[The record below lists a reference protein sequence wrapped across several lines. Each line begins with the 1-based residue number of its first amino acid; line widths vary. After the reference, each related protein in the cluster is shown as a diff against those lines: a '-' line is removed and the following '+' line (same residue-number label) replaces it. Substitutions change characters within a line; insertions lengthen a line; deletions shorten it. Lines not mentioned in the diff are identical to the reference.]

1 MLYTECPFY
10 GLQSKKVLKRLL
22 RIQDSKFLKQDYC
35 ASLAY
40 PHIVTDPKDRLIES
54 PHDKLKVLQSR
65 IKNHLSKID
74 VDDNVFSGIKNRSY
88 AGNAKKHVGDTRRN
102 LFRIDLT
109 AFFPSISR
117 ETVFR
122 FFVDDLKCSCDVA
135 EILTNITT
143 VDLDKATVKDMSSV
157 NRFLEKKNVTCRNH
171 LISGSPSSQIMC
183 YLVNHQMFDEMQAAA
198 DAYGAT
204 MTIYVD
210 DVAFSSENRISY
222 QFRSKIFAI
231 IRRYGYQVSAKKVKL
246 YTKTH
251 PKLVTG
257 VIIDSDGQP
266 AVKNS
271 LRLKIIKKYE
281 YLRDHPEDE
290 LGMKQLRGLL
300 SAARQVHPNA
310 FSGIYAFAY
319 QTHKKTQSEQ

>member
-1 MLYTECPFY
+1 MLYTECPFF

-22 RIQDSKFLKQDYC
+22 RIQDSRFLKQDYC
-35 ASLAY
+35 ASLIY
-40 PHIVTDPKDRLIES
+40 PHIATDPKKRLIES
-54 PHDKLKVLQSR
+54 PHDKLKILQSR
-65 IKNHLSKID
+65 IKTHLGKID
-74 VDDNVFSGIKNRSY
+74 VNDNVFSGIKGRSY
-88 AGNAKKHVGDTRRN
+88 ADNAKQHVGDARRN
-102 LFRIDLT
+102 LFKIDLT

-122 FFVDDLKCSCDVA
+122 FFVDDLRCSSDVA
-135 EILTNITT
+135 EILTNLTT
-143 VDLDKATVKDMSSV
+143 IDLDKATVKDMDSV
-157 NRFLEKKNVTCRNH
+157 NRFLRDKKVTCRNH

-222 QFRSKIFAI
+222 LFRSKIFAI
-231 IRRYGYQVSAKKVKL
+231 IRKYGYQISAKKVKL

-300 SAARQVHPNA
+300 SAARQAHPNA

>member
-22 RIQDSKFLKQDYC
+22 RIQDSKFLKQEYC
-35 ASLAY
+35 ASLVY
-40 PHIVTDPKDRLIES
+40 PHIATDPKERLIES
-54 PHDKLKVLQSR
+54 PHDNLKVLQSR
-65 IKNHLSKID
+65 IKNHLGKIV
-74 VDDNVFSGIKNRSY
+74 VDDNVFSGIKGRSY
-88 AGNAKKHVGDTRRN
+88 ADNAKRHVGAARRN
-102 LFRIDLT
+102 LFKIDLT

-122 FFVDDLKCSCDVA
+122 FFVDDLKCSSDVA

-143 VDLDKATVKDMSSV
+143 VDLDKATVKDMNSV
-157 NRFLEKKNVTCRNH
+157 NRFLEKKNITCRNH

-198 DAYGAT
+198 GAYGAT

-222 QFRSKIFAI
+222 HFRSKIFAI
-231 IRRYGYQVSAKKVKL
+231 IQKYGYQISTKKVKL

-257 VIIDSDGQP
+257 VIIDSTGQP

-290 LGMKQLRGLL
+290 HDMKQLRGLL

-310 FSGIYAFAY
+310 FSGIYAFAC
-319 QTHKKTQSEQ
+319 QTYNSSLEN

>member
-10 GLQSKKVLKRLL
+10 GLQSKRVLKRLL

-35 ASLAY
+35 ASLVY

-54 PHDKLKVLQSR
+54 PQDKLKVLQSR
-65 IKNHLSKID
+65 IKTHLGKIV
-74 VDDNVFSGIKNRSY
+74 VDDNVFSGIKGRSY
-88 AGNAKKHVGDTRRN
+88 ADNAKQHIGNVRRN
-102 LFRIDLT
+102 LFKIDLT

-122 FFVDDLKCSCDVA
+122 FFVDDLRCSSDVA
-135 EILTNITT
+135 EILTNLTT
-143 VDLDKATVKDMSSV
+143 IDLNKATIKDMDSV

-183 YLVNHQMFDEMQAAA
+183 YLVNHRMFDEMQVAAN
-198 DAYGAT
+198 AYGAT

-210 DVAFSSENRISY
+210 DVTFSSENRISY

-231 IRRYGYQVSAKKVKL
+231 IRNYGYQISAPKVKL

-257 VIIDSDGQP
+257 VIIDSNGQP

-271 LRLKIIKKYE
+271 LRLKIIKKYK
-281 YLRDHPEDE
+281 YLCDHPEDE
-290 LGMKQLRGLL
+290 LGIKQLCGLL
-300 SAARQVHPNA
+300 SAARQVYPNA

-319 QTHKKTQSEQ
+319 RTHKKSLSE

>member
-10 GLQSKKVLKRLL
+10 GLQSKKVLKCLL

-35 ASLAY
+35 ASLVY

-54 PHDKLKVLQSR
+54 PHDKLKVLQRR
-65 IKNHLSKID
+65 IKTHLGKIV
-74 VDDNVFSGIKNRSY
+74 VDDNVFSGIKGRSY
-88 AGNAKKHVGDTRRN
+88 ADNAKRHIGVARRN
-102 LFRIDLT
+102 LFKIDLT
-109 AFFPSISR
+109 AFFPSICR

-122 FFVDDLKCSCDVA
+122 FFVDDMKCSCDVA
-135 EILTNITT
+135 EILTNLTT
-143 VDLDKATVKDMSSV
+143 VDLDKATVKDMNSV
-157 NRFLEKKNVTCRNH
+157 NRFLEKKNITCRNH

-183 YLVNHQMFDEMQAAA
+183 YLVNHQMFDEMQAVA
-198 DAYGAT
+198 DVYGAT

-222 QFRSKIFAI
+222 HFRSKIFAI
-231 IRRYGYQVSAKKVKL
+231 IQKYGYQISSQKVKL

-271 LRLKIIKKYE
+271 LRLKIINKYE

-290 LGMKQLRGLL
+290 LSMKHLRGLL

-319 QTHKKTQSEQ
+319 QTCNNYIDT

>member
-35 ASLAY
+35 ASLVY

-54 PHDKLKVLQSR
+54 PHDKLKILQSR
-65 IKNHLSKID
+65 IKTYLGKIH
-74 VDDNVFSGIKNRSY
+74 VDDNVFSGIKGRSY
-88 AGNAKKHVGDTRRN
+88 ADNAKQHVGDARRN
-102 LFRIDLT
+102 LFKIDLT

-122 FFVDDLKCSCDVA
+122 FFVDDLKCSSDVA

-143 VDLDKATVKDMSSV
+143 VDLDKATVKDMNSV

-183 YLVNHQMFDEMQAAA
+183 YLVNHKMFDEMQAAA

-231 IRRYGYQVSAKKVKL
+231 IQKYGYQISSKKVKL
-246 YTKTH
+246 YTKNH

-271 LRLKIIKKYE
+271 LRLKIINKYE

-290 LGMKQLRGLL
+290 LSMKQLRGLL

-319 QTHKKTQSEQ
+319 HTHKDSPNN